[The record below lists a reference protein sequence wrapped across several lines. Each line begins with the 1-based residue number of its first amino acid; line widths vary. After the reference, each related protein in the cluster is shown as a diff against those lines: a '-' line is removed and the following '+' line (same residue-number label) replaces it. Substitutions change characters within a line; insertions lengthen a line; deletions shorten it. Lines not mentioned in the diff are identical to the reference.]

1 MQPSKDDWVPSSNP
15 LNIYCMRNV
24 PNGTES
30 VTDDDGVFFV
40 DVLHLQKANRKAIDR
55 PGLEEGGFLP
65 KWKILEISNSS

>member
-30 VTDDDGVFFV
+30 VTDDVILV
-40 DVLHLQKANRKAIDR
+40 DDCLTGTLGWVS
-55 PGLEEGGFLP
+55 FY
-65 KWKILEISNSS
+65 

>member
-30 VTDDDGVFFV
+30 VTDDAAS
-40 DVLHLQKANRKAIDR
+40 VLKHYLM
-55 PGLEEGGFLP
+55 PEGRHERSLLP
-65 KWKILEISNSS
+65 KKLKEEL

>member
-30 VTDDDGVFFV
+30 VTDDDSMHHRVEFSQSHDDNSDSKYESEFKGYITV
-40 DVLHLQKANRKAIDR
+40 
-55 PGLEEGGFLP
+55 
-65 KWKILEISNSS
+65 ILI